1 MADQRLGRQERSF
14 GLGVGTVCGLLAAH
28 ALWRGAPAAAWT
40 AGLVAAVLIG
50 CALTVPAFLAVPS
63 MLWWKLAHALGWLN
77 ARILLSAVFW
87 GLLTPVGLLA
97 SIWGWDPL
105 RLKRGFASGW
115 VPYPNRHAKHY
126 ERMY

>member
-1 MADQRLGRQERSF
+1 MMRQRNGQQERAF
-14 GLGVGTVCGLLAAH
+14 GLGVGTVCLVLAVLW
-28 ALWRGAPAAAWT
+28 LWRGSS
-40 AGLVAAVLIG
+40 AGWIVGGVAAVLIG
-50 CALTVPAFLAVPS
+50 LALTVPSLLALPS
-63 MLWWKLAHALGWLN
+63 RLWWKLAHALGWLN

-97 SIWGWDPL
+97 RIGGWDPL

-115 VPYPNRHAKHY
+115 VPYPARDAKHY